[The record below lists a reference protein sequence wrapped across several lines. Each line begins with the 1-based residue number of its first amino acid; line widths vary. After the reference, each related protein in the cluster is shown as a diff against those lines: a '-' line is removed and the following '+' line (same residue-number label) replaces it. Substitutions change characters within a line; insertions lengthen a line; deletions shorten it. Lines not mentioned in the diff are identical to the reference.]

1 MLCHQSKGLTRLPVT
16 ISKGKLFWC
25 LFFVILCSCFF
36 YFVIAPISAYEYTIP
51 ARGKE
56 LVKTDL
62 QIELPHGCYGRIAP
76 RSGLAWKNFIDVG
89 GKNFIFRLPLRTTVS
104 PKLLIALSL
113 TLAVMLIR

>member
-1 MLCHQSKGLTRLPVT
+1 MIYVRYVILVYVT
-16 ISKGKLFWC
+16 IS
-25 LFFVILCSCFF
+25 CF
-36 YFVIAPISAYEYTIP
+36 SAYDYVIP

-89 GKNFIFRLPLRTTVS
+89 GELGYISFRYSISEDLELCELNSMIFS
-104 PKLLIALSL
+104 WSY
-113 TLAVMLIR
+113 